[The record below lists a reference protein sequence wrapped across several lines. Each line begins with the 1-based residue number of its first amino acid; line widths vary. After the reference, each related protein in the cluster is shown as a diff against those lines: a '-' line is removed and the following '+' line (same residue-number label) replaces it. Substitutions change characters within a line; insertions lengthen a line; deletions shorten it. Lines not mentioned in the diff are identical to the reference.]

1 MGSRVRV
8 VVLYV
13 GLAAIFAGSY
23 FLAATLPAGD
33 VLQSIAGNVGIAAL
47 VGALFQLFRDH
58 AAHERELLLRRDDQ
72 QFQIGVTSHM
82 SNVVFDKHIA
92 FCEEYVAEVNATVDT
107 LIREHAN
114 LNAVDHANK
123 LYAIRR
129 KYATWVTTVMSGR
142 LSSFE
147 DAVRVIGAKAHFIEV
162 TRESP
167 QHAEQRAKAI
177 EFVYAEFQR
186 ILPQHFSRQAE
197 DGIGSETIVARVRE
211 MLDIERLV
219 ELRTKL
225 IERAHREIAINR

>member
-1 MGSRVRV
+1 MIRSVL
-8 VVLYV
+8 LYV
-13 GLAAIFAGSY
+13 GLAVIFAGSY
-23 FLAATLPAGD
+23 FLAATLPAG
-33 VLQSIAGNVGIAAL
+33 VILQSIAGNVGVVALIAAL
-47 VGALFQLFRDH
+47 FQMFRDH
-58 AAHERELLLRRDDQ
+58 AAHERELALRHDDQ
-72 QFQIGVTSHM
+72 RFQVGVTSHM
-82 SNVVFDKHIA
+82 SNVVFDKHVA

-129 KYATWVTTVMSGR
+129 KHATWVTTVMSER
-142 LSSFE
+142 LASFE
-147 DAVRVIGAKAHFIEV
+147 DAVRVIGAKAHFIEA

-167 QHAEQRAKAI
+167 QYAEQRAKAI

-186 ILPQHFSRQAE
+186 ILPQHFSKQAE

-219 ELRTKL
+219 ELRSKL
-225 IERAHREIAINR
+225 IERAHRGIAVSR